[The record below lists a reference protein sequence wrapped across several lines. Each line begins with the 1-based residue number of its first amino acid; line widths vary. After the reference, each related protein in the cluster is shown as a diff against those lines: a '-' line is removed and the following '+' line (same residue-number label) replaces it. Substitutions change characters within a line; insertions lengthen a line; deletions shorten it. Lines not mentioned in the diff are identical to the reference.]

1 MKERPLKILG
11 NVLLIVFILHS
22 PASVWA
28 QAAFRARLF
37 TAGGLGGAANVEI
50 DIESYSTEDEIL
62 RLHQHFSLNDLDGFY
77 GALRS
82 MKKGALRFIG
92 SSGLNIPFNAALKRP
107 TDQGTQIFLLTE
119 SQDIVP
125 GVTKTRIRR
134 SRFLVVVLDLDKDL
148 KGEGTIYEDAQVK
161 FTRQDIEIVSSYS
174 MPKKLG
180 NVHPLKAALIS
191 SQPAASKGGNQ
202 VERALGCMDFMLY
215 EEAISLF
222 DQALAKNPAQP
233 GLRTKQ
239 AYAYYRL
246 NRPEKA
252 VEALNQELED
262 YPDDLKTLILLSFI
276 QHKTGHPDEAERAA
290 RKFEDVLEKLLKKKE
305 SEYLASKQLDVI
317 SQLRDYRKK
326 IETIMRG
333 LFPNTGVPAYILGL
347 LAKKKQ
353 NIRAARSWLIRAKEL
368 SYDPSDCWI
377 QAIDSE
383 IEQKNWPEALRLC
396 QTEGDISFAD
406 EAKTSPDRKTKP
418 TVPASKKKIKAKI
431 SADIYLLM
439 GIIYG
444 QQGRL
449 TDSLECMKMA
459 VALKPFDANVLK
471 NLAIGYINCEDL
483 EKATRLLQRVVKLSP
498 QDFQSQLLLDQVQQ
512 KKRIPEGAPR
522 VALSKDFLNERDV
535 RFQYVFE
542 GDSDEI
548 ANKANVNAVQLI
560 KEGLVLDATR
570 WLQMFVEIYQNSPT
584 IDYNLGQLYNSLGH
598 YAEAL
603 KYGIKALELKR
614 DYRDAYDLAGNVCF
628 KVGDLENSVKLY
640 EEAVRLDT
648 KDPMSYYNLGC
659 ASSELGDLANA
670 EKNWLEAI
678 RLENAP
684 AVGSEASNPGTDVLK
699 IAVRVKVEPISAPA
713 CQSLAYL
720 YARQCNKENAF
731 AYFKKAIEFNPGTP
745 TPYFE
750 IGKLYLERNE
760 AGKAQEYFK
769 KYVSLGGDEAKV
781 KALMKK

>member
-1 MKERPLKILG
+1 MWKKRFHPNYNLVFLAASRIINPRKPGKFLILSF
-11 NVLLIVFILHS
+11 V
-22 PASVWA
+22 
-28 QAAFRARLF
+28 LF
-37 TAGGLGGAANVEI
+37 TIAIPGLAAPSE
-50 DIESYSTEDEIL
+50 
-62 RLHQHFSLNDLDGFY
+62 
-77 GALRS
+77 
-82 MKKGALRFIG
+82 
-92 SSGLNIPFNAALKRP
+92 
-107 TDQGTQIFLLTE
+107 
-119 SQDIVP
+119 
-125 GVTKTRIRR
+125 
-134 SRFLVVVLDLDKDL
+134 
-148 KGEGTIYEDAQVK
+148 GE
-161 FTRQDIEIVSSYS
+161 
-174 MPKKLG
+174 P
-180 NVHPLKAALIS
+180 
-191 SQPAASKGGNQ
+191 Q
-202 VERALGCMDFMLY
+202 VERALGCMDLMLY
-215 EEAISLF
+215 DEAISLF
-222 DQALAKNPAQP
+222 DQTLAKNPGQP

-252 VEALNQELED
+252 VEALNEELGT
-262 YPDDLKTLILLSFI
+262 YSDDLKALILLSFV
-276 QHKTGHPDEAERAA
+276 QYKTGRPDEAGRAA
-290 RKFEDVLEKLLKKKE
+290 RLFCDALDKVRKTSKPAKLDK
-305 SEYLASKQLDVI
+305 AM
-317 SQLRDYRKK
+317 RD
-326 IETIMRG
+326 
-333 LFPNTGVPAYILGL
+333 LFPNAGVPAYILGL

-353 NIRAARSWLIRAKEL
+353 DIQAARSWLIQAQDL
-368 SYDPSDCWI
+368 SYDPADCWV

-396 QTEGDISFAD
+396 QTGGDISYAD
-406 EAKTSPDRKTKP
+406 EAKASPDRKTKP
-418 TVPASKKKIKAKI
+418 TVPASKKKIKTKV

-444 QQGRL
+444 QQGKL
-449 TDSLECMKMA
+449 TDSLESMKMA

-483 EKATRLLQRVVKLSP
+483 EKAAHLLQRVVKLSP
-498 QDFQSQLLLDQVQQ
+498 QDFQSRFLLDQVQQ
-512 KKRIPEGAPR
+512 KKRIPESAPK
-522 VALSKDFLNERDV
+522 VALSKDFLSERDV

-560 KEGLVLDATR
+560 KEGLVLDAAR

-584 IDYNLGQLYNSLGH
+584 IYYNLGQLHNSLGH

-603 KYGIKALELKR
+603 KYGIKAIELKK

-628 KVGDLENSVKLY
+628 KIGDFENSVKLY

-659 ASSELGDLANA
+659 AYSELDNLVYA
-670 EKNWLEAI
+670 EKNWMDAI

-684 AVGSEASNPGTDVLK
+684 AVGSDVSNPGTDVLK

-713 CQSLAYL
+713 CQSLAFL
-720 YARQCNKENAF
+720 YTKQGKKENAF
-731 AYFKKAIEFNPGTP
+731 AYFKKAIEFNPGAP
-745 TPYFE
+745 IPYFE

>member
-1 MKERPLKILG
+1 MKERPFKILG
-11 NVLLIVFILHS
+11 NVLLIVFILHLH
-22 PASVWA
+22 ASVWA
-28 QAAFRARLF
+28 QAAFRGRLF
-37 TAGGLGGAANVEI
+37 TGGALGGAVNVGI
-50 DIESYSTEDEIL
+50 DIESYSTEEEML

-92 SSGLNIPFNAALKRP
+92 STGLNISFNAALKRP
-107 TDQGTQIFLLTE
+107 TDQGTQILLVTE
-119 SQDIVP
+119 SQVVIP
-125 GVTKTRIRR
+125 GATKTRIRR
-134 SRFLVVVLDLDKDL
+134 SRFLVVILDLDKDF

-174 MPKKLG
+174 TPKKLA
-180 NVHPLKAALIS
+180 NVQPLKAAPIS
-191 SQPAASKGGNQ
+191 SPPAPSRGGKQ
-202 VERALGCMDFMLY
+202 VERALGCMDLMLY

-222 DQALAKNPAQP
+222 DQALAKDPAQP
-233 GLRTKQ
+233 GMRTRQ
-239 AYAYYRL
+239 AYAYYCL

-252 VEALNQELED
+252 VEALNEELGT
-262 YPDDLKTLILLSFI
+262 YPDDLKALILLSFV
-276 QHKTGHPDEAERAA
+276 QYKTGRHDEAEKAGRLFHDALDKV
-290 RKFEDVLEKLLKKKE
+290 RKTSKPAKLDK
-305 SEYLASKQLDVI
+305 AM
-317 SQLRDYRKK
+317 RD
-326 IETIMRG
+326 
-333 LFPNTGVPAYILGL
+333 LFPNAGVPAYILAL
-347 LAKKKQ
+347 QAKKKLDIQ
-353 NIRAARSWLIRAKEL
+353 AARSWLIQAEEL
-368 SYDPSDCWI
+368 SYDPSDCWV

-396 QTEGDISFAD
+396 QTGGDISYAV
-406 EAKTSPDRKTKP
+406 EAKTSPDRKAKP

-449 TDSLECMKMA
+449 TDSLESMKMA

-471 NLAIGYINCEDL
+471 NLAIGCINCEDL
-483 EKATRLLQRVVKLSP
+483 EKAAHLLQRVVKLSP
-498 QDFQSQLLLDQVQQ
+498 QDFQSRFLLDQIQQ
-512 KKRIPEGAPR
+512 KKRIPESAPR

-535 RFQYVFE
+535 RYRYVFE

-560 KEGLVLDATR
+560 KEGLVLDAAR
-570 WLQMFVEIYQNSPT
+570 WLRMFVEIYQNSPT
-584 IDYNLGQLYNSLGH
+584 IYYNLGQLYNSLGH

-603 KYGIKALELKR
+603 KYVIKALELKQ

-628 KVGDLENSVKLY
+628 KVGDFENSVKLY

-648 KDPMSYYNLGC
+648 KDPLSYYNLGC
-659 ASSELGDLANA
+659 AYSELDNLVYA

-678 RLENAP
+678 RLENVP
-684 AVGSEASNPGTDVLK
+684 AVGNDASNAGTDILK

-713 CQSLAYL
+713 CRSLAYL
-720 YARQCNKENAF
+720 YAKQGKKENML

-745 TPYFE
+745 LPYFE